1 MANRV
6 SVEISANT
14 TAYCQGIDQ
23 ATESTQKYETETRKV
38 SDATV
43 NLNKEL
49 RAAKKEVQNLA
60 AGYAALDEESKN
72 SAFGKEMARQ
82 LQEAKEKAAKYI
94 DMQADLQ
101 QELRNMASD
110 TAAFDSLTQGVSV
123 FMNTTSAA
131 LGVVAQLTGNE
142 EDARKAVVAFTTA
155 QSTLNAATQ
164 IQNALQK
171 QSALMLG
178 VTKVQTLAAAAADNI
193 KAQAEGKN
201 AAATM
206 ASTVAQKA
214 FNLVAK
220 ANPYVLLATAI
231 LTVVGAITT
240 YLHFSNKAIKTE
252 EEHQKKIA
260 ETTKKIEEQRKTFT
274 DASMSYAQTA
284 AHISALRA
292 EYMRTNDELKKT
304 AILQDAA
311 KEFKNLGIEVK
322 SAADAQRILINQGN
336 EVIQLITLQG
346 KAAALAAL
354 QMEAFKKSY
363 KMLMENGYDVQ
374 GASALAG
381 MNKEVLALGDEIMN
395 TNTKITKLKKNLKI
409 KDPVF
414 DNNKNLNKTKEE
426 YKAAAGSL
434 AALREEYSKYKQ
446 KVEKGIIIKPRLES
460 FKKDFEA
467 YEKQIKEKEIQLG
480 FKMPDPKDIPFTE
493 AWFKEEIDKLE
504 RQKAVL
510 PVTAYIERDK
520 LQKQIDAM
528 KLKVKLETDG
538 VEITG
543 KQAIT
548 DAFNNS
554 TTRSIKDIENAIG
567 ALENKLQSSDLKNLV
582 KTYSIDSS
590 KNIIRASHD
599 VQEYIDKIKELRIIQ
614 EQQQKQWDEMQKAMR
629 TPAEAAIAE
638 YDKAV
643 EKADELGNTLHS
655 FGSIANSVG
664 NIFKTMGEDTAAAMM
679 TVVSATLDM
688 VGQVIPQILKLIAAK
703 QAEAMAAGT
712 ASAASLPYP
721 ANLGAI
727 ASIVATV
734 LATFA
739 EIYSALNG
747 YANGGIVGGSSYSGD
762 KLIARVNS
770 GEMILNSRQQKHLF
784 DMLDK
789 DTMPQK
795 GGSNVTVTGV
805 IHGTDLLLVQKNTN
819 MKLSKTGN
827 NIKF

>member
-6 SVEISANT
+6 SVEISANVQG
-14 TAYCQGIDQ
+14 YVQGIDR

-110 TAAFDSLTQGVSV
+110 TAAFDSLTQGVGV

-240 YLHFSNKAIKTE
+240 YLHFSNKATKAE

-260 ETTKKIEEQRKTFT
+260 ETTKKIEEQRKIFT
-274 DASMSYAQTA
+274 DASMSYANTA

-363 KMLMENGYDVQ
+363 KMLIENGYDVQ

-381 MNKEVLALGDEIMN
+381 MNKDVQALGNEIMN
-395 TNTKITKLKKNLKI
+395 VNTELSKTRKNLKI

-426 YKAAAGSL
+426 YEAAKNSL

-446 KVEKGIIIKPRLES
+446 KVEKGIIMTPRLES
-460 FKKDFEA
+460 FKKDFEK
-467 YEKQIKEKEIQLG
+467 YEKEIKEKEIQLG

-543 KQAIT
+543 EKAIY
-548 DAFNNS
+548 DAFNNN
-554 TTRSIKDIENAIG
+554 TTKSIKDIENAINS
-567 ALENKLQSSDLKNLV
+567 LQNKLQETDWSTMTKYTDELGRS
-582 KTYSIDSS
+582 T
-590 KNIIRASHD
+590 HD
-599 VQEYIDKIKELRIIQ
+599 VQDYIDKIKELRIVQ
-614 EQQQKQWDEMQKAMR
+614 EQQQKQWNEMQKAMR

-643 EKADELGNTLHS
+643 KKADELGNTLHS